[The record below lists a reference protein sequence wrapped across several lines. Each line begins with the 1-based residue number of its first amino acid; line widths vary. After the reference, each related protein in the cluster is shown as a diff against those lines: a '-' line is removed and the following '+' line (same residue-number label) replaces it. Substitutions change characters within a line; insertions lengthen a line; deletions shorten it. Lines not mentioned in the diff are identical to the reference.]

1 MMGSRISAVPAETPP
16 GAGGTGAAGD
26 MQGSINSEEAAMK
39 NDTVVLA
46 YSGGLDT
53 SVIVPW
59 LKENYG
65 VKVVCVAADVGQGDE
80 LDGLVQKALASGAES
95 CNVEDLREQFLTEFV
110 WPTLRAGAIYN
121 RKYLLGTS
129 MARPIIARRQ
139 VEVARKV
146 GAHALAHGCTGKGND
161 QVRFELTFAALAPD
175 LAVIAPWREWDI
187 RSREDALEYAARYG
201 IPVAATREKIYS
213 RDRNI
218 WHVSHEGGPLE
229 DPGWEPTED
238 IFLMTRSAEDA
249 PDRAE
254 YVTISF
260 DRGYPVAV
268 DGEILGPVALL
279 ERLNGI
285 AGLHGVGRIDLVE
298 DRLVGMK
305 SRGIYE
311 TPGGTLLYA
320 AHSELEQLVLDR
332 RTLALK
338 DALAPRYADLV
349 YEGRWWTVER
359 EAMDALVDRTQ
370 ERVTGDVRLK
380 LYRGTCTVAGRSSR
394 HSLYDER
401 FVTFGED
408 DVYDQADAA
417 GFIRLYGL
425 PMRVAALK
433 QMEAPQAISVDVA
446 AD

>member
-1 MMGSRISAVPAETPP
+1 MTKET
-16 GAGGTGAAGD
+16 
-26 MQGSINSEEAAMK
+26 I
-39 NDTVVLA
+39 VLA

-53 SVIVPW
+53 SIIVPW

-65 VKVVCVAADVGQGDE
+65 AEVVCVAADVGQGEE
-80 LDGLVQKALASGAES
+80 LDGLVAKALASGAKE
-95 CNVEDLREQFLTEFV
+95 CYVEDLREEFLTAYV
-110 WPTLRAGAIYN
+110 WPTLRAGAVYG

-139 VEVARKV
+139 VEVARRV
-146 GAHALAHGCTGKGND
+146 GASALAHGCTGKGND
-161 QVRFELTFAALAPD
+161 QVRFELTYAALAPEMK
-175 LAVIAPWREWDI
+175 VVAPWREWDI
-187 RSREDALEYAARYG
+187 RSREDALDYAAAHDV
-201 IPVAATREKIYS
+201 PVTATREKIYS
-213 RDRNI
+213 RDANL

-229 DPGWEPTED
+229 DPAFEPMED
-238 IFLMTRSAEDA
+238 MFLLTNSPEAA
-249 PDRAE
+249 PDYAE
-254 YVTISF
+254 YVTIGF
-260 DRGYPVAV
+260 ERGYPVSV
-268 DGEILGPVALL
+268 DGQALGAVALL
-279 ERLNGI
+279 ERLNDVG
-285 AGLHGVGRIDLVE
+285 GLHGVGRIDLVE
-298 DRLVGMK
+298 DRMVGMK

-338 DALAPRYADLV
+338 DAIAPRYADLV
-349 YEGRWWTVER
+349 YEGRWWTTER
-359 EAMDALVDRTQ
+359 EAMDALVDVTQ
-370 ERVTGDVRLK
+370 ERVTGEVRLK
-380 LYRGTCTVAGRSSR
+380 LYKGNFSVAGRKSA

-433 QMEAPQAISVDVA
+433 EREAGRPAGGFAPVLTDVA